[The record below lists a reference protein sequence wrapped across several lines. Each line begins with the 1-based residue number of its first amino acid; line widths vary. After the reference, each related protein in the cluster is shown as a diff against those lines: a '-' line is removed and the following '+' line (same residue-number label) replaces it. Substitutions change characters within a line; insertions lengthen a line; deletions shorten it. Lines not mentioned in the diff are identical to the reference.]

1 MNTKQA
7 ELSNTGGYI
16 SKFNI
21 FTRFQLPRPIQQPV
35 IGIFTYVGVRDRARR
50 KPNK

>member
-35 IGIFTYVGVRDRARR
+35 GVRDRARR